1 MGWGRQIAVGMSE
14 PAEELFLQFLRSKAE
29 IKIFVSHAT
38 KPEFLCLER
47 LPPRRSGE
55 RRFFLWNTAYP
66 WTPEIAVASNGSF
79 YIQDIDSAPVIEYCR
94 DPFTAGCYDSHTG
107 RLFWSKFLTPG
118 GPYSFQSAP
127 YSYDAEQFAGWY
139 SQVVRWIKKNS
150 KPVKLK
156 NNHIFYRVNSP
167 SPWWKFW

>member
-1 MGWGRQIAVGMSE
+1 MSE
-14 PAEELFLQFLRSKAE
+14 PAEELFLQFLRSKAD

-38 KPEFLCLER
+38 KPEFLSLER

-118 GPYSFQSAP
+118 APCSLSLYRWPSVGRSWEEQLLDKDGNYSEKQS
-127 YSYDAEQFAGWY
+127 
-139 SQVVRWIKKNS
+139 
-150 KPVKLK
+150 
-156 NNHIFYRVNSP
+156 
-167 SPWWKFW
+167 